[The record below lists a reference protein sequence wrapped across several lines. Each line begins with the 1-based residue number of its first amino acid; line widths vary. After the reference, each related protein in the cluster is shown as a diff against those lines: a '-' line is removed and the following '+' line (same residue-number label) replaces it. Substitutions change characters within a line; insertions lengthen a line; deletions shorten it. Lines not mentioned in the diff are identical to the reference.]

1 VRRSGSLLKRVWM
14 ATAVIAVALLPLAAQ
29 AQGSVT
35 IGSAL
40 SGPADEINPG
50 CSVPCTIMNPSL
62 PAADTAPGGLSSP
75 VNGTVTSWRFKSVS
89 PGDIVSLRVLRPA
102 GGTSFRGAGTSAAAT
117 STGVVPPQ
125 GPFATSLPIQIGD
138 YVGLNGSANS
148 TLLVDTPASQLYWN
162 APTLA
167 DGQTL
172 AGTTGARVV
181 AVQAIVEPTNT
192 VTFGTVTRNKKK
204 GSARLMMSV
213 PNAGQLIYSGN
224 SLSVSGLPSVA
235 APTDLQLT
243 VKAIGKKRKKLN
255 SKGKVGASFQ
265 VTFTPN
271 QGIPRTTTESFKL
284 RKKL

>member
-1 VRRSGSLLKRVWM
+1 
-14 ATAVIAVALLPLAAQ
+14 
-29 AQGSVT
+29 
-35 IGSAL
+35 
-40 SGPADEINPG
+40 
-50 CSVPCTIMNPSL
+50 MNPSL

-89 PGDIVSLRVLRPA
+89 PGDIVSLRVLKPA
-102 GGTSFRGAGTSAAAT
+102 GGTFFRGAGTSAAAT

-148 TLLVDTPASQLYWN
+148 TLLVDTPASQLCWN

-204 GSARLMMSV
+204 GSARLTMSV

-235 APTDLQLT
+235 APTDVQLT